1 MTFGIMGNI
10 RKPHIREVSESVIRY
25 LRERKKSFIVH
36 EELGSWLNQ
45 QNAGLALQA
54 ELLAAE
60 VELPKRCNV
69 LLSLGGDGTM
79 LAAARIVGDSGTPIL
94 GVNLGKLGFMAEVS
108 INEVNDCL
116 DAFLDGRTSTEERTL
131 LKADA
136 GDGQNSHTYTA
147 LNEIAIDRGL
157 SPRVVHL
164 QVSVDGQY
172 LITLA
177 ADGLIVA
184 TPTGSTAY
192 SLASGGPIITPQ
204 SRVFTITPISPHT
217 LTARP
222 VVVPD
227 SSVIRVIVDEGWK
240 PVHLTVDGYAEG
252 FYQLP
257 AVFTIQ
263 KASHTV
269 KFIRRPERSYFD
281 VLRAKLM
288 WGSDIRLG
296 GKKNS

>member
-1 MTFGIMGNI
+1 MTFGILGNV
-10 RKPHIREVSESVIRY
+10 RKPAILEVSKSVMTY
-25 LRERKKSFIVH
+25 LRERKTRFVLH
-36 EELGSWLNQ
+36 EELGAWLNHQ
-45 QNAGLALQA
+45 SKDIRVGP
-54 ELLAAE
+54 ELLMSE
-60 VELPKRCNV
+60 KDLPKNCDV
-69 LLSLGGDGTM
+69 LISLGGDGTM
-79 LAAARIVGDSGTPIL
+79 LGAARIVGDTGTPIL

-108 INEVNDCL
+108 VDELKACL
-116 DAFLDGRTSTEERTL
+116 DDLLNGRMAIDYRTVL
-131 LKADA
+131 RADA
-136 GDGQNSHTYTA
+136 DDGQNMHSYSA

-172 LITLA
+172 LVTLA
-177 ADGLIVA
+177 ADGMIVA

-204 SRVFTITPISPHT
+204 SGVIAITPISPHT

-227 SSVIRVIVDEGWK
+227 TSVIRVVVDDGSK
-240 PVHLTVDGYAEG
+240 PVHLTADGFAEG

-257 AVFTIQ
+257 ANFTIR
-263 KASHTV
+263 KAEHSI
-269 KFIRRPERSYFD
+269 KFIRRPGRSYFD
-281 VLRAKLM
+281 VLREKLM

-296 GKKNS
+296 AKK